1 MHEIAASDDQYTLFA
16 QWSEA
21 LTNLVVKARR
31 TSFVNAELHHRNV
44 GLREYV
50 AQNRPSAVGETPA
63 LFGFDGSGA
72 SSFWTRRA
80 SSGSPGA
87 GYWTSYSSRGNPPKS

>member
-1 MHEIAASDDQYTLFA
+1 MHEIAASHDQDTLFA
-16 QWSEA
+16 QRSEA

-50 AQNRPSAVGETPA
+50 AENRPSAVVETPA
-63 LFGFDGSGA
+63 LFGFDRKRGEQFLDAA
-72 SSFWTRRA
+72 SQLRIARRR
-80 SSGSPGA
+80 
-87 GYWTSYSSRGNPPKS
+87 YWTS